1 MLLEAFKIFH
11 DVVVNYGG
19 IKKEYFDEMVPP
31 TARNVTKLFDA
42 KRSQIFINLDNIYY

>member
-31 TARNVTKLFDA
+31 TARNITKS
-42 KRSQIFINLDNIYY
+42 REYNIFKQTNK